1 MFEVTYYDISSR
13 SALSSSI
20 TKTVDVTEVLKYLE
34 KAQDKHIIIASLTFG
49 GKRLDVSALCLSLQ
63 FK

>member
-20 TKTVDVTEVLKYLE
+20 TKTADAIEVLKYLE
-34 KAQDKHIIIASLTFG
+34 KAQDKRIIIASLTFG
-49 GKRLDVSALCLSLQ
+49 GKCLDVSTLCLSLQ

>member
-20 TKTVDVTEVLKYLE
+20 TKTADAIEVLKYLE
-34 KAQDKHIIIASLTFG
+34 KAQDKRIIIASLTFG
-49 GKRLDVSALCLSLQ
+49 GKRLDVNTLCLSLQ

>member
-20 TKTVDVTEVLKYLE
+20 TKTVDVMEV
-34 KAQDKHIIIASLTFG
+34 FG
-49 GKRLDVSALCLSLQ
+49 ESTG
-63 FK
+63 

>member
-13 SALSSSI
+13 SALS
-20 TKTVDVTEVLKYLE
+20 TKTVDVMEVLKYLE

>member
-13 SALSSSI
+13 SASSSSI
-20 TKTVDVTEVLKYLE
+20 TKTADAIEVLKYLG
-34 KAQDKHIIIASLTFG
+34 KAQDKRIIIASLTFG
-49 GKRLDVSALCLSLQ
+49 GKRLDVSTLCLSLQ

>member
-20 TKTVDVTEVLKYLE
+20 TKTADAIEVLKYLE
-34 KAQDKHIIIASLTFG
+34 KAQDKRIIIASLTFG
-49 GKRLDVSALCLSLQ
+49 DKRLDVSTLCLSLQ